1 MWWVVAGVL
10 VVGASLSGPVMSN
23 VEQPEYRVV
32 SMQGDVEIR
41 DYPPMIVAETDVPG
55 ERDRAVS
62 AGFRTIADYI
72 FGNNLSASKVAMT
85 APVTQQAGE
94 SIAMTAPVTEQADGK
109 TWHVRFIMPSR
120 YTMETLPTPRNPA
133 VRLRA
138 IAGKRFAVIRF
149 SGLAGNSSLQRH
161 TEVLNQFL
169 TEHHLQALAPPAFAF
184 YNPPWTLPFLRR
196 NEIMVEIG
204 A

>member
-1 MWWVVAGVL
+1 
-10 VVGASLSGPVMSN
+10 
-23 VEQPEYRVV
+23 
-32 SMQGDVEIR
+32 
-41 DYPPMIVAETDVPG
+41 
-55 ERDRAVS
+55 
-62 AGFRTIADYI
+62 
-72 FGNNLSASKVAMT
+72 MT

-149 SGLAGNSSLQRH
+149 SGLAGDASLQRH

-169 TEHHLQALAPPAFAF
+169 AEHHLQALAPPAFAF

-204 A
+204 S